1 MISYKIKKLINL
13 GPQDNKIIRINDA
26 IEMLDE
32 NKTYYWLDKLN
43 DVNFDIMYINKM
55 FDTEIEKLKNKEN
68 AAKNV
73 IKDIEKS
80 ILELEDM
87 EKIKNKNNN
96 DTIKKLDAARMEK
109 IKNLEK
115 IRIEIL
121 YTKNKIDTEIKM
133 LENEENK

>member
-26 IEMLDE
+26 IEMLEE

>member
-55 FDTEIEKLKNKEN
+55 FDTEIDKLKNKEN

>member
-1 MISYKIKKLINL
+1 MMSYKIKKLINL

-87 EKIKNKNNN
+87 EKIKNKNN